1 MEKYYIRENSLLA
14 RIAAWKLKQDKMAMV
29 LGKTILL
36 HDTTREEFI
45 SNKQWLR
52 HELVHIK
59 QFQQYGYLLFLLKY
73 LLESIRNGYHNNK
86 FEKEAR
92 DGEQDENLERQ
103 LVLDRRL

>member
-14 RIAAWKLKQDKMAMV
+14 RIAAWKLNQDKMAMV

-92 DGEQDENLERQ
+92 DGEQDESLEQQ
-103 LVLDRRL
+103 LVLGHRL